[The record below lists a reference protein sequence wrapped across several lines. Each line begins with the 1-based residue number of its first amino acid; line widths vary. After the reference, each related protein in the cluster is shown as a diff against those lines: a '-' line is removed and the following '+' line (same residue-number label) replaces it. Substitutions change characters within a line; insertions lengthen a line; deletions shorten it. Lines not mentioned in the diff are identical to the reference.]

1 LYLAGYRVTDPGVR
15 VKEIGEVKPSLKIT
29 KIHPPA
35 KTMQRKRVPQS
46 VSLGCHVEG
55 AVPPKPDP
63 DPISLACG
71 LQARLGWQRKP
82 LSRFEKRKL
91 KRFVHKWVRKNLKP
105 IDPTTDLSFETWIA
119 SQRAKG
125 TYSSARCDELE
136 EVWEL
141 HRHYI
146 DGTGQVRDW
155 SKVPNKMRRKIMK
168 CKSFCK
174 EEHYEGW
181 KHPRAI
187 NSRSDFFKCLVGP
200 IFEKIG
206 DAVFHY
212 SAPGEPSPFIKL
224 VPVRDRPQVVKTHLQ
239 EDGAEY
245 NVTDY
250 SSFEAHFDEEFL
262 AIIEFELYKWM
273 TSRLGEKGQHF
284 MMTIDIAFT
293 NQNQMT
299 FKAFTSFVRAT
310 RMSGEMNTSLGNGF
324 ANMILA
330 EYLVWCKDP
339 NAKLKGFFEGDDGL
353 FTVTPKS
360 AAPTAADYQRLGCNM
375 KEVLIFTDLGEASFC
390 GMLFHPEDPDLTVV
404 TNPLKVLAK
413 TGWGSRKYVNAN
425 ARTRNA
431 LLRNKGYSVAHC
443 YRGCPILDS
452 FGAYLLRVTYDDKD
466 RIERLVQNF
475 SWWERN
481 QLIDRSSA
489 TDQLRKTPHRLTRE
503 LVERLY
509 GITEAVQLEVE
520 DYLDSLDSLQ
530 PLRLDM
536 LAWPKEWTEYY
547 TTYAMPFPD
556 DYNCIGEHGIHA
568 RELQAVKD
576 LASKNPTF
584 GLLRD
589 VIE

>member
-1 LYLAGYRVTDPGVR
+1 MTDPGVK
-15 VKEIGEVKPSLKIT
+15 VKDIGDVKASLVINAVHT
-29 KIHPPA
+29 PA

-55 AVPPKPDP
+55 AVPPKPDS

-71 LQARLGWQRKP
+71 LQARLGWRRDR
-82 LSRFEKRKL
+82 LTRFEKRRL

-119 SQRAKG
+119 NQRARG
-125 TYSSARCDELE
+125 TYTSARCDELE

-141 HRHYI
+141 HSQYI
-146 DGTGQVRDW
+146 DETGQIKDW
-155 SKVPNKMRRKIMK
+155 SRIPTKTRKKILR

-200 IFEKIG
+200 IFDKIG
-206 DAVFHY
+206 DEVFHY
-212 SAPGEPSPFIKL
+212 NAPGEPSPFIKL
-224 VPVRDRPQVVKTHLQ
+224 VPVRDRPKVVKTHLQ

-250 SSFEAHFDEEFL
+250 SSFEAHFDEEFFDV
-262 AIIEFELYKWM
+262 IEFELYKYM
-273 TSRLGEKGQHF
+273 ISDLGDKGRFF
-284 MMTIDIAFT
+284 MSTIDMAFAGI
-293 NQNQMT
+293 NHMT
-299 FKAFTSFVRAT
+299 FKAFSAFVRAT

-330 EYLVWCKDP
+330 LYLVWCKDP

-353 FTVTPKS
+353 FKVTPKS
-360 AAPTAADYQRLGCNM
+360 AAPTAEDYRRLGCNM

-466 RIERLVQNF
+466 RIERLVQQL
-475 SWWERN
+475 SWWDRN
-481 QLIDRSSA
+481 QLIDRDVSSGEM
-489 TDQLRKTPHRLTRE
+489 RKTPHRLTRE

-509 GITEAVQLEVE
+509 GITEATQLEVE

-530 PLRLDM
+530 PLKLDM
-536 LAWPKEWTEYY
+536 LDWPKEWTEYFA
-547 TTYAMPFPD
+547 TYAMPFPD
-556 DYNCIGEHGIHA
+556 DYNCIGEHGIYD
-568 RELQAVKD
+568 RELRAINE
-576 LASKNPTF
+576 LTNKNPSF
-584 GLLRD
+584 GMLMD
-589 VIE
+589 VLQ